1 MSEKDFLLYP
11 PVDVVYESKEGRP
24 ANGLPSFK
32 SGSFCIYKSGS
43 FCIYGGHRQLA
54 ERVVRFL
61 FLRQRLV

>member
-1 MSEKDFLLYP
+1 MSEKDFLLY

-24 ANGLPSFK
+24 ADGLPSF
-32 SGSFCIYKSGS
+32 KSGS